1 MLPLLLSLMAQEA
14 SAKMQTQATSVC
26 LNFVQGLVEADEE
39 DFDGREILA
48 PYTQQLLQTL
58 VLLLKQA
65 IQNKQEPLQA
75 EVLNVL
81 HSVCSVVLSDF
92 GIYFN
97 DFMPMM

>member
-1 MLPLLLSLMAQEA
+1 
-14 SAKMQTQATSVC
+14 
-26 LNFVQGLVEADEE
+26 
-39 DFDGREILA
+39 
-48 PYTQQLLQTL
+48 

-65 IQNKQEPLQA
+65 IQNKQEPLQS

-97 DFMPMM
+97 DFIPMM